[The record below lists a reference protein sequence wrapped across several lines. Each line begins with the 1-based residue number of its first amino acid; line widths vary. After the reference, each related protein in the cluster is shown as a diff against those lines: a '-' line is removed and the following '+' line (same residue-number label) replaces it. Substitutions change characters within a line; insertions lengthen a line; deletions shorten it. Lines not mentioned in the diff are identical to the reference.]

1 MVSHFGMFRGLCL
14 SIAAATLSSVP
25 TLAQAQSGDCSCLP
39 RCRHFNRGCNDC
51 GNGYEAAMTDGVAA
65 NGDPNTP
72 FDLGEGAPA
81 QTGSELAILEN
92 PGGYIDSAIVGNQF
106 RMRFD
111 AAYGNPMPDRA
122 EFFYGQCGCFNGVPV
137 ANFAPGP
144 PLPDTGIDYQE
155 FIPYLERAFSDRFS
169 LFVETPIRLIN
180 PDVNQNAGG
189 WGDVNVGFKYAFIS
203 HPDEYL
209 TAQLRVYTPTGQPE
223 LGLGTGHVS
232 IEPSILYFR
241 RYDENWTLQAE
252 LRDWIP
258 ISNSVTPT
266 GENFAG
272 NVLRYGV
279 GLGYDIWLC
288 CDECESRRITPVA
301 EVVGWTILDGFG
313 FDGNNPAAGPIDQSG
328 VTIVNA
334 KFGVRYTV
342 NEHSLYAGYGVPV
355 TNAVWYDSVFR
366 LEYRRAF

>member
-1 MVSHFGMFRGLCL
+1 MLVSRIAL
-14 SIAAATLSSVP
+14 SNDRKSSTVEIEPSNTSATAVSSP
-25 TLAQAQSGDCSCLP
+25 SLLLIQG
-39 RCRHFNRGCNDC
+39 
-51 GNGYEAAMTDGVAA
+51 
-65 NGDPNTP
+65 
-72 FDLGEGAPA
+72 
-81 QTGSELAILEN
+81 
-92 PGGYIDSAIVGNQF
+92 
-106 RMRFD
+106 
-111 AAYGNPMPDRA
+111 
-122 EFFYGQCGCFNGVPV
+122 
-137 ANFAPGP
+137 FA
-144 PLPDTGIDYQE
+144 
-155 FIPYLERAFSDRFS
+155 
-169 LFVETPIRLIN
+169 
-180 PDVNQNAGG
+180 
-189 WGDVNVGFKYAFIS
+189 
-203 HPDEYL
+203 
-209 TAQLRVYTPTGQPE
+209 AQLRVYTPTGQPE

>member
-1 MVSHFGMFRGLCL
+1 MELRIGMLRGLCL
-14 SIAAATLSSVP
+14 AIAAAAMSSLP
-25 TLAQAQSGDCSCLP
+25 TLAEADDCSCLP
-39 RCRHFNRGCNDC
+39 RCRLFSRGCNDC
-51 GNGYEAAMTDGVAA
+51 CDSNGYEAAMTDGAA
-65 NGDPNTP
+65 AGDPNTP

-81 QTGSELAILEN
+81 QSGNQFAILEN

-111 AAYGNPMPDRA
+111 AAYGNPIPDRA
-122 EFFYGQCGCFNGVPV
+122 EFFYAQCGCFNGVPV

-144 PLPDTGIDYQE
+144 PGNPNTNVDYQE
-155 FIPYLERAFSDRFS
+155 FMPYLERAFSDRFS
-169 LFVETPIRLIN
+169 VFAETPIRLIN
-180 PDVNQNAGG
+180 PDVSQNAGG
-189 WGDVNVGFKYAFIS
+189 WGDINAGFKYAFIA
-203 HPDEYL
+203 HPCEYL

-223 LGLGTGHVS
+223 LGLGNGHFT

-241 RYDENWTLQAE
+241 RFDENWTLQAE

-272 NVLRYGV
+272 NVVRYGV

-288 CDECESRRITPVA
+288 CDQCESRRITPVA
-301 EVVGWTILDGFG
+301 EVVGWSILDGFG
-313 FDGNNPAAGPIDQSG
+313 LDPALGVPVDQSG

-334 KFGVRYTV
+334 KFGARYTV

-355 TNAVWYDSVFR
+355 TNDVWYDGVFR
-366 LEYRRAF
+366 MEYRRAF

>member
-1 MVSHFGMFRGLCL
+1 MVSRFGMFRGLCL

-39 RCRHFNRGCNDC
+39 RCRLFNRGCNDC
-51 GNGYEAAMTDGVAA
+51 GNGYEAAMTDGIAA

-111 AAYGNPMPDRA
+111 AAYNNPMPDRA
-122 EFFYGQCGCFNGVPV
+122 EFFYAQCGCFNGVPV

-144 PLPDTGIDYQE
+144 PLPETSVDYQE
-155 FIPYLERAFSDRFS
+155 FIPYLERAFSTRFS
-169 LFVETPIRLIN
+169 AFVETPIRLIN

-189 WGDVNVGFKYAFIS
+189 WGDVNVGFKYAFIA